1 MEKIKLNELLGC
13 SIKKICSGSE
23 LMLLYELDKYSKELL
38 NKEVDFSGIQ
48 IIKELHN
55 NEYYSYVYAKGL
67 DFNYI
72 PLAEELV
79 DITEVSRKFFTAD
92 LTGIVFEK
100 KTAKEWVYDY
110 NTNRTANLI
119 LNKYNRS
126 GGYVSLYA
134 YMVVLSYRDGKKTPK
149 LILQNTSPKQEEMEY
164 VDILILK
171 NFGNCLLKNKV
182 EIIYSKEVVI
192 QPEWEAYITY
202 NRQLGYMNREIK
214 LNEKLKYISKNF
226 QVGDV
231 VLYYKT
237 EKAIKSKSIRKLLHC
252 YPAVIRN
259 ITKTNIYLDYY
270 PDITTKLTHKRN
282 LEQAEEICGNSYKYT
297 PDDYNRFPVC
307 RLNLDI
313 LNTGFDLLVY
323 LEDEFLLTPQN
334 GVDSFEQYLV
344 NAEGVESIYI
354 LDTLNTI
361 YAVFEDR
368 GIKYNKEK
376 FLEKFF
382 KKQKP
387 VYDTIVGN
395 SK

>member
-1 MEKIKLNELLGC
+1 MAKVKLSDLIGTN
-13 SIKKICSGSE
+13 IKKVCSGSE
-23 LMLLYELDKYSKELL
+23 LMFLYELNKYSKELL
-38 NKEVDFSGIQ
+38 DKEVDFGDIQ
-48 IIKELHN
+48 IIKELHC
-55 NEYYSYVYAKGL
+55 NEYYSYVYSKGL

-72 PLAEELV
+72 PLDEEIV
-79 DITEVSRKFFTAD
+79 DITEVSRKFFTSD

-100 KTAKEWVYDY
+100 KTAKEWIYDY
-110 NTNRTANLI
+110 NTDRTANLV

-134 YMVVLSYRDGKKTPK
+134 YMVVLFYQKGKAVPK
-149 LILQNTSPKQEEMEY
+149 LILQNTSPKQEELEY

-182 EIIYSKEVVI
+182 DIVYSKEVVI

-202 NRQLGYMNREIK
+202 NRQLGYMNHEIK
-214 LNEKLKYISKNF
+214 LNDKIKYISKNF

-231 VLYYKT
+231 VLYYRT

-259 ITKTNIYLDYY
+259 ITKTTIYLDYY
-270 PDITTKLTHKRN
+270 PDITTKLTHRRE
-282 LEQAEEICGNSYKYT
+282 LEQAEEICGGMFKYT
-297 PDDYNRFPVC
+297 SDDYNRFSVC
-307 RLNLDI
+307 SLSLEI

-334 GVDSFEQYLV
+334 GVDTFEQYIV
-344 NAEGVESIYI
+344 NSKGVESIYI

-368 GIKYNKEK
+368 GIEYNKER
-376 FLEKFF
+376 FLNRFF

-387 VYDTIVGN
+387 VYDTIIG
-395 SK
+395 K